1 MSKLPEK
8 ETEGVAGDGESV
20 DKTAPSSINEDDD
33 GRGEKKINKRKKNKK
48 RDRRAHRVEGQMPA
62 PPLSAYNF
70 FFRAER
76 LGGSDGKRDEPKS
89 QAQDATSGADT
100 KGLSDFQTMTK
111 SIGRKW
117 RELPADQKR
126 TFEDLAKEDLGRYR
140 RELAEYNEEI
150 IRSTKIG
157 RASLEGRIKS
167 VIQRRIQN
175 SENDSKPSAAPAQ
188 MPESG
193 AINNH
198 EYPRFPTQQFAPPP
212 TESNTQ
218 RFDRV
223 ISDPRESLGIQMGTS
238 GLTRQYDPLLQH
250 YAAENVIL
258 QHLLSGIAQSSLS
271 TVEQPS
277 PSPMFSHL
285 LHQLQDA
292 QASQSNARMVDSALS
307 RATLFDQMNHLRSS
321 QIGGR
326 FESAPSLLHSQ
337 QQPIEAQEATA
348 WRQLQQQIL
357 NPLHN
362 FSPYEPSPS
371 VADFLIAERNG
382 NVFGQLEAGKNQQ
395 LGLQNVFQAIPQH
408 QLALLQRLRMQLSQT
423 GSTTATTPTVDP
435 QELLRQMMAEEER
448 KSQQR

>member
-1 MSKLPEK
+1 MSKLTDK
-8 ETEGVAGDGESV
+8 EIEDVANDVESI
-20 DKTAPSSINEDDD
+20 DKTAPSSINKNDD
-33 GRGEKKINKRKKNKK
+33 GREEKKINKRKKNKK

-89 QAQDATSGADT
+89 LEQDAPSGADT

-111 SIGRKW
+111 SIGLKW

-167 VIQRRIQN
+167 AIHHRTED
-175 SENDSKPSAAPAQ
+175 SENDSKPFAATAQ
-188 MPESG
+188 IPESE
-193 AINNH
+193 AVNH
-198 EYPRFPTQQFAPPP
+198 SELSGFPTQQYALPS
-212 TESNTQ
+212 TESISQ
-218 RFDRV
+218 RFDQST
-223 ISDPRESLGIQMGTS
+223 SDLRESLGIQTSTS
-238 GLTRQYDPLLQH
+238 GSTRQYEPLLQQ

-271 TVEQPS
+271 TLEQPS

-285 LHQLQDA
+285 LHQLQNA
-292 QASQSNARMVDSALS
+292 QESQSNARMVDTALS
-307 RATLFDQMNHLRSS
+307 RAALLEQMNHRLNS

-326 FESAPSLLHSQ
+326 FENIPSLFHSQ
-337 QQPIEAQEATA
+337 QQQTEAQEATA
-348 WRQLQQQIL
+348 WRNLQQQIL
-357 NPLHN
+357 NPFHN
-362 FSPYEPSPS
+362 FSSSEPSPS
-371 VADFLIAERNG
+371 VADFLIAERNR
-382 NVFGQLEAGKNQQ
+382 NLFGQLEAGQNQQ
-395 LGLQNVFQAIPQH
+395 LALQNVIQTTPQD
-408 QLALLQRLRMQLSQT
+408 QQALLQHLRMQLSQT
-423 GSTTATTPTVDP
+423 TAITSTPTVDP